1 MLVISYDTN
10 PTARSEK
17 AIRLRNSVLTWA
29 GIDEALTSKVRITK
43 RFPRIVTMKNAKC
56 ETQEEKKIVLR

>member
-29 GIDEALTSKVRITK
+29 GIDEALTKVRITK
-43 RFPRIVTMKNAKC
+43 RFPRIVTMKNATC
-56 ETQEEKKIVLR
+56 ETQEEKKVVLR

>member
-1 MLVISYDTN
+1 MRVISYDTN

-29 GIDEALTSKVRITK
+29 GIDEALTKVRITK